1 MILFLVG
8 FVIHVITAEASD
20 HDQTDSMRVG
30 DRVSL
35 HVDLL
40 IDFHRRGRFRNL
52 HSLHRTMYGALHS
65 MLDTV
70 AMSQNVFFSQ
80 EEAVDFKAFVICHIP
95 MMR

>member
-40 IDFHRRGRFRNL
+40 IDFHRGGRFRNL
-52 HSLHRTMYGALHS
+52 HNLRRTMCGVLHGVFN
-65 MLDTV
+65 TI
-70 AMSQNVFFSQ
+70 AMSQNIFFSQ
-80 EEAVDFKAFVICHIP
+80 EEAVNLQAFVVCHIS
-95 MMR
+95 MKR